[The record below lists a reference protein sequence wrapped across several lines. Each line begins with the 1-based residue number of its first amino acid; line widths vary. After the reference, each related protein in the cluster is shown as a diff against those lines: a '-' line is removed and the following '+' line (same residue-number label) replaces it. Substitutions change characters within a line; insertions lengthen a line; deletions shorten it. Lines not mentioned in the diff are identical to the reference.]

1 MINLIPSST
10 YNLEQLWQTIRNRN
24 KWFIKLRFIAGISA
38 LLLAV
43 MLKFTPGLGLT
54 DYQFIALVLISL
66 LILAYNFLF
75 KYISKTEFVKESP
88 ENFNHLHIS
97 LLQIILDLISLL
109 LITYLT
115 GNVESPFILFFI
127 FHMIIGSMILPGWVV
142 YTLCTFVNVVF
153 IITNLLEYFSFIPHF
168 DIQGFIH
175 PGTHNEV
182 GFLLLTI
189 VSLTITLYLG
199 IYFADS
205 LATGLYKREQELRVA
220 MDSLKEAET
229 VKQKYTMGIVH
240 EIKSPIVAVQSN
252 IDLILGK
259 YAGPISQP
267 VETKLIR
274 ARARTVEAVQ
284 IINDIL
290 NISKLKLLNK
300 ITKSQV
306 NVKELLSK
314 IVSMK
319 LSTAEAKE
327 IKIKYEEIDI
337 DDITISA
344 DSALL
349 EMAFSNIIGNSIKY
363 TNKGGRVEIKAN
375 KSGNN
380 EMINIT
386 VSDNGIGIPEKDRA
400 RIFTDFFR
408 ASNAKSKGF
417 EGTGLGLNIVKQI
430 IEQHNGELYFESPS
444 PIGSENNPGTAFI
457 ITLPL

>member
-24 KWFIKLRFIAGISA
+24 RWFVKLRFVAGISA
-38 LLLAV
+38 LLLSIF
-43 MLKFTPGLGLT
+43 LKFFPGLGLT
-54 DYQFIALVLISL
+54 DYQFIVLVSL
-66 LILAYNFLF
+66 SVVIILYNLVF
-75 KYISKTEFVKESP
+75 KYVSEAKFVKESP
-88 ENFNHLHIS
+88 ESFNHLHIS

-109 LITYLT
+109 LITYMT

-142 YTLCTFVNVVF
+142 YTLCTFINVVF
-153 IITNLLEYFSFIPHF
+153 ILTNLLEYYSYIPHF

-175 PGTHNEV
+175 PGTHNEI
-182 GFLLLTI
+182 GFLFLTI
-189 VSLTITLYLG
+189 LSLAIMLYLG

-220 MDSLKEAET
+220 MDSLKEAEV

-240 EIKSPIVAVQSN
+240 EIKSPVVAVQSN

-259 YAGPISQP
+259 YAGPISEP
-267 VETKLIR
+267 VETKLKR
-274 ARARTVEAVQ
+274 ARARTEEAVQ

-300 ITKSQV
+300 ISKSPV
-306 NVKELLSK
+306 NIKDVITK
-314 IVSMK
+314 IVSQK
-319 LSTAEAKE
+319 ASTAEAK
-327 IKIKYEEIDI
+327 KIELNLTDENPD
-337 DDITISA
+337 DDIISA
-344 DSALL
+344 DLSLL
-349 EMAFSNIIGNSIKY
+349 ELAFSNIIGNSLKY
-363 TNKGGRVEIKAN
+363 TNKGGKVDIAIQKLENGK
-375 KSGNN
+375 
-380 EMINIT
+380 IT
-386 VSDNGIGIPEKDRA
+386 ITISDNGIGIPEKDRA

-408 ASNAKSKGF
+408 ASNAKGKGF

-430 IEQHNGELYFESPS
+430 IEQHNGELYFDSPS
-444 PIGSENNPGTAFI
+444 PIGDENNPGTSFI